1 MSNIKIVQS
10 CRNFAQLSKI
20 LKTASSKNLRSLTQ
34 KTKICPKMYLP
45 KGLEDFKEMPILYLA
60 LEMLLILRFCDK
72 RVHSK
77 GRHLK

>member
-1 MSNIKIVQS
+1 
-10 CRNFAQLSKI
+10 
-20 LKTASSKNLRSLTQ
+20 
-34 KTKICPKMYLP
+34 MYLP